1 MVSTSS
7 GVIENSIPD
16 FLALALARS
25 QVVIAGLRILFSL
38 EAVDIHFLHWFEC
51 MLKELRVSSFEQP
64 EQILV

>member
-25 QVVIAGLRILFSL
+25 QVVMAGLFSRFCL
-38 EAVDIHFLHWFEC
+38 EAVDRQFLH
-51 MLKELRVSSFEQP
+51 
-64 EQILV
+64 